1 MKKSNS
7 KPELDLSRAELNARL
22 DALRRETTPRRTFF
36 GRVFAL
42 LAGFFAF
49 LTLGCKKWSQPLCY
63 SQPCP
68 ESLKPELSE
77 PEPSRPEPSKP
88 EPSKPEPS
96 KPEPSEPDEENQP
109 LCYEPPELPPEEP
122 EGEEKPKENSR
133 NE

>member
-77 PEPSRPEPSKP
+77 PEPSRPERA
-88 EPSKPEPS
+88 KPEPS